1 VVVVI
6 TSMLALMVMYVHTAH
21 IKTIKLIMENYTI
34 GTISK
39 NYPEAVQDLVNLT
52 MVVAKES
59 GIIGAQASADPD
71 ILEDLLCKMALDKF
85 LCDGE
90 MHWGEEEVVDC
101 CNQAVAHTLI
111 RDLKNEGLVDSIE
124 DENGEE
130 VVWITEKGREV
141 TNRIIGEHNK
151 ED

>member
-1 VVVVI
+1 
-6 TSMLALMVMYVHTAH
+6 
-21 IKTIKLIMENYTI
+21 
-34 GTISK
+34 
-39 NYPEAVQDLVNLT
+39 
-52 MVVAKES
+52 
-59 GIIGAQASADPD
+59 
-71 ILEDLLCKMALDKF
+71 
-85 LCDGE
+85 
-90 MHWGEEEVVDC
+90 MHWGEEEFVDC

-111 RDLKNEGLVDSIE
+111 RDLNNEGLVDSIE